1 MRSTTRSVAAGAGAA
16 VAPQNGQVL
25 IEDAASGGN
34 GAPQRGQVTE
44 AGMPAI
50 VPEIATLAREP
61 VSEQRS
67 GAGVV

>member
-1 MRSTTRSVAAGAGAA
+1 MRSTTRSVAAGAA

-25 IEDAASGGN
+25 TADAASGGS

-61 VSEQRS
+61 VSGQRS